1 MTTLLTGEPWQD
13 CCCSVGEYLSRRVFL
28 YIAEYLGLVML
39 RPPVVGAPGGAGG
52 GYDPLNN
59 SAVVEGVSL
68 LYIERGRVGTFWKMT
83 FSFPLKS
90 STPMPLP
97 FSSD

>member
-1 MTTLLTGEPWQD
+1 M
-13 CCCSVGEYLSRRVFL
+13 FL

-39 RPPVVGAPGGAGG
+39 RPPVVGATGGAGG

>member
-1 MTTLLTGEPWQD
+1 M
-13 CCCSVGEYLSRRVFL
+13 FL
-28 YIAEYLGLVML
+28 YIAEYLGLAML
-39 RPPVVGAPGGAGG
+39 RPPVVGGRGG

-59 SAVVEGVSL
+59 SGVWEGVSP
-68 LYIERGRVGTFWKMT
+68 LYIDRGKLGTFWKMT

-90 STPMPLP
+90 STPLPLP